1 MSELKSENAA
11 TSAKVNGVKIEVA
24 VQVPLTN
31 QSHENSVRA
40 MVFFLDR
47 STNSVE
53 RFRSSGVLG

>member
-1 MSELKSENAA
+1 MTEKENENAA

-24 VQVPLTN
+24 VQVPLIH
-31 QSHENSVRA
+31 QSHENGVRA

-53 RFRSSGVLG
+53 RFRPSGVLA

>member
-53 RFRSSGVLG
+53 RFRPSGVLV